1 MAVIVANSGTTSLTY
16 NAVLVGEVTSLSYDG
31 FSVSAVESTN
41 ITQTTKAFLPGII
54 TPGNISC
61 DVNSD
66 GSNAGQSAIKAAI
79 SARTS
84 NTFAIALS
92 DGSSVSGSAIVTGYS
107 IKASTDALI
116 TASIS
121 LQCTGA
127 ITIA

>member
-16 NAVLVGEVTSLSYDG
+16 NAVVIVEVTSLSYDG

-84 NTFAIALS
+84 NAFAIALS